1 MHRLHHSL
9 IIALAVG
16 ILPGARAATESPAQP
31 PAIPVPV
38 AAALAQ
44 THIPAGA
51 LSAVVRDIHSGETL
65 LAVNAEVA
73 RSPAST
79 IKVVT
84 TFGALDELGPNYVW
98 TTRAY
103 ATGPI
108 VAGHLK
114 GDLVLRGGGDPF
126 MSAERW
132 ERFAR
137 EVRLRGITHVDGD
150 VVIDETLFE
159 AQDADPDDFDGKG
172 YRTYNVLP
180 AALLVNLQ
188 TVEFHV
194 VPEQGHLAVIA
205 DPAPANFTIT
215 NHLKPLQTGCRSG
228 AHALRFEDE
237 SPTGITIAGAMS
249 LRCEGV
255 SLRRAVM
262 KAPDFAYGTF
272 VDNFRRLGGFIGG
285 HLRLAPTPADAR
297 LLFAYESLTLGEVI
311 RLVNKF
317 SINPMARGLLLS
329 LAAEKG
335 GAPGTLAKGA
345 AAVSDW
351 LGKRGIADCAD
362 LVIDN
367 GSGLSRT
374 SKISAA
380 CMNNILIAAARSRY
394 FPELAASLPLG
405 GEDGTLKHRFR
416 ETKGAARVRMK
427 TGHLRDVAALT
438 GFASTDGGR
447 TLAISIM
454 INHTAAEYGDGD
466 RVIDALV
473 RWAMDH

>member
-1 MHRLHHSL
+1 MQRLHHSL
-9 IIALAVG
+9 IIALAG
-16 ILPGARAATESPAQP
+16 GTLAAAAVAQP
-31 PAIPVPV
+31 PVPIPAPV
-38 AAALAQ
+38 AQALAQ
-44 THIPAGA
+44 THIPSGA
-51 LSAVVRDIHSGETL
+51 VSAVVRDVQSGETL
-65 LAVNAEVA
+65 FSLNAQTP

-79 IKVVT
+79 IKLVT
-84 TFGALDELGPNYVW
+84 TYAALDELGANYVW

-103 ATGPI
+103 ATGPV
-108 VAGHLK
+108 VAGHVK

-126 MSAERW
+126 MSADRW

-137 EVRLRGITHVDGD
+137 EVRLRGITHIDGD
-150 VVIDETLFE
+150 VIIDDSVFE
-159 AQDADPDDFDGKG
+159 AQTADPDDFDGKG

-188 TVEFHV
+188 TIEFHV
-194 VPEQGHLAVIA
+194 VPEQGHLAIIA
-205 DPAPANFTIT
+205 DPAPANYKIT
-215 NHLKPLQTGCRSG
+215 NRVKPLQTGCRSG

-237 SPTGITIAGAMS
+237 TPTGITIAGAMS
-249 LRCEGV
+249 VRCEGV

-262 KAPDFAYGTF
+262 RAPDFAFGTF
-272 VDNFRRLGGFIGG
+272 VENFRRLGGTANGQ
-285 HLRLAPTPADAR
+285 LRVAPTPADAR

-317 SINPMARGLLLS
+317 SINPMARALLLT
-329 LAAEKG
+329 LAFEKG
-335 GAPGTLAKGA
+335 GVPGTLAKGSTA
-345 AAVSDW
+345 ISDW
-351 LGKRGIADCAD
+351 LGKRGIADCTELA
-362 LVIDN
+362 IDN

-380 CMNNILIAAARSRY
+380 CMNDILMSAARSRY

-405 GEDGTLKHRFR
+405 GEDGTLRHRFR

-427 TGHLRDVAALT
+427 TGHLRDVAALA
-438 GFASTDGGR
+438 GFANTDAGR
-447 TLAISIM
+447 PLAISIM

-473 RWAMDH
+473 RWAMER